1 MLRIQGTKHSLVM
14 RTNGVSKHLGIVYA
28 PSTQQGMLPMTPDTA
43 HGTERINNWIDQQP
57 VTSPQ
62 VDLSIIIPAY
72 NEERRLPP
80 TLIDVIDFFDRKA
93 ISYEVVVID
102 DGSSDGTAEVVRK
115 FERVR
120 NQVRLIQLP
129 RNYGK
134 GHAVRLGVLNC
145 RGSRILFADAD
156 GATPIQ
162 ECERLEAALSTG
174 ADVAIG
180 SRALASTE
188 TKVATSLHR
197 RFLGRVFNRC
207 VNMILLP
214 SIADTQCGFKMFTRK
229 AALFL
234 FRRQRADRFSFDV
247 ELLYMAHK
255 AQLTIKEVPINWTN
269 VPGSKVNLVVDSLS
283 MFRDVFRF
291 RVIHRGIDRACFDQF
306 EEQIAETANQ

>member
-1 MLRIQGTKHSLVM
+1 
-14 RTNGVSKHLGIVYA
+14 
-28 PSTQQGMLPMTPDTA
+28 MTSDKV
-43 HGTERINNWIDQQP
+43 HGTGRIEDWIGQQP
-57 VTSPQ
+57 ITSPA
-62 VDLSIIIPAY
+62 VDLSIIVPAY

-80 TLIDVIDFFDRKA
+80 TLIDIIDFFDRKA
-93 ISYEVVVID
+93 LSYEVLVID
-102 DGSSDGTAEVVRK
+102 DGSKDTTAEVVRK

-120 NQVRLIQLP
+120 SQVRLIQLP

-134 GHAVRLGVLNC
+134 GHAVRLGVLNS
-145 RGSRILFADAD
+145 RGSQILFADAD

-162 ECERLEAALSTG
+162 EFDRLEAALTGG
-174 ADVAIG
+174 ADIAIG
-180 SRALASTE
+180 SRALASKE
-188 TKVATSLHR
+188 TKVATSIHR
-197 RFLGRVFNRC
+197 RFLGRVFNKC

-255 AQLTIKEVPINWTN
+255 ANLAIKEVPINWTN
-269 VPGSKVNLVVDSLS
+269 VPGSKVNLVLDSLS

-291 RVIHRGIDRACFDQF
+291 KVIHRGIDRTCFEQF
-306 EEQIAETANQ
+306 EEQAAETLKS

>member
-1 MLRIQGTKHSLVM
+1 MLAMTSDNAN
-14 RTNGVSKHLGIVYA
+14 RTEQI
-28 PSTQQGMLPMTPDTA
+28 D
-43 HGTERINNWIDQQP
+43 NWIGQQP

-62 VDLSIIIPAY
+62 VELSIIIPAY

-80 TLIDVIDFFDRKA
+80 TLIDVIDFFDRKSA
-93 ISYEVVVID
+93 SYEVLVID
-102 DGSSDGTAEVVRK
+102 DGSKDGTAEVVRK

-134 GHAVRLGVLNC
+134 GHAVRLGVLNS
-145 RGSRILFADAD
+145 RGAQILFADAD

-162 ECERLEAALSTG
+162 EFERLEAALSAG
-174 ADVAIG
+174 ADIAIG
-180 SRALASTE
+180 SRAKASKD
-188 TKVATSLHR
+188 TKVATSIHR
-197 RFLGRVFNRC
+197 RFLGRVFNKC

-255 AQLTIKEVPINWTN
+255 ADLAVTEVPINWTN
-269 VPGSKVNLVVDSLS
+269 VPGSKVNLVLDSLS

-291 RVIHRGIDRACFDQF
+291 KVIHRGIDRSCFEQF
-306 EEQIAETANQ
+306 EEQSAETSKS